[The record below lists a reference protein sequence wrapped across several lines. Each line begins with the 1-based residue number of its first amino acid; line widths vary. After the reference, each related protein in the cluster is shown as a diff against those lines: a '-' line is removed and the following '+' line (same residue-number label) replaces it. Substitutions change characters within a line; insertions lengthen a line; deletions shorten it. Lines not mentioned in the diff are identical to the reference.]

1 MEGPQTLTVASTWK
15 FDNDAA
21 GHIRRLFKAT
31 SAAGVGFCKYEPVNN
46 VFVVD
51 NCDVMGSAS
60 ELSILVAKYIDAEKD
75 NDRIEI
81 PKVSRL
87 GPLNAPYEIPYEDD
101 IIEEAEGALINFSR
115 GSESTKIPIT
125 TKYWK
130 SNLGTT
136 GGFEK
141 LRYAIDE
148 VSRLSGADI
157 VLEEANDRIRVFSY
171 LDSSIVDDAMSRLS
185 NLHPCL
191 SLSITPQVSPILN
204 VPPETGY
211 HVKLSPYA
219 DLHRNA
225 VRRILVD
232 PERKDI
238 GQLSKMFVTVIVGRD
253 SESHD
258 NQVPINLRKPP
269 RPTEPKKGRSKLW
282 ADFKFQGLGD
292 ASNAPRFGDSVPEE
306 ADPVQQS
313 QLRALPTAPPGG
325 ALVSKHR
332 FLTPEKASFVDNWAT
347 EVEAGAVGP
356 NVSEP
361 NGTPPPNPHTEPAQS
376 VLPPGIKR
384 RKAVIIDT
392 GEGICAPIEDSKP
405 LPSAEA
411 STAGHVRSATN
422 EDGAAQPDP
431 RLPVNFIPVAYGQPD
446 CSSAENSCL
455 RKTSCLEP
463 TEQGEPTRLVD
474 LEDTSP
480 VASAVIPP
488 ISYMPVPLALTEAAR
503 LGSTIGEW
511 HSEHAKENKT
521 CRSNGPTNEPLVG
534 NAPRIREPE
543 PRVFHR
549 IMGQKAG
556 KNARTGEDR
565 KDKAENR
572 ENFADVPSAPSILS
586 RTSTSCSS
594 SFSRKSIQLSGWK
607 KAQQAKEDEKRG
619 VALNEFLR
627 HVSLI
632 LNGVRCFPGT
642 VSFEI
647 QLGLVLASRSLI
659 EQSKEVP
666 LDLKAWNS
674 LFQPK
679 NNLPKPSTIFTN
691 MLTTSGADVD
701 YILDLPDS
709 QDGSTCQMFSEEVVS
724 RRVWYEFHC
733 TTKND
738 ETLVVT
744 VDESG
749 TAAVNRPE
757 SVLGAVNVHCAAQT
771 WDMRGVV
778 KGAVEYIRGDE
789 EIDQA
794 IQNLIGKMYIEP
806 GLSEIVIFTR
816 IPEGGQLNITKVL
829 MKRSTRHR
837 FHRHKTGPLQ
847 VSTARKSGIHDRIHS
862 LLNDQGSGSAGSANG
877 NTTPFGNEET
887 FLQITE
893 VQNLFLG
900 YSGDDMMAVRARAK
914 SADKM
919 VDDHRLWYEI
929 SVMNP
934 TIEEILH
941 SNKYLEFGDTVT
953 SWSVFKPPPAKNGK
967 RSTNAIT
974 AAKTSETSI
983 ANSKLPEQPT
993 SEISSKDVSEMF
1005 HAANKIV
1012 QKIDDVGRD
1021 NYGPE
1026 AQAGLKV
1033 DQTITVP
1040 SVATAEVPTSFW

>member
-15 FDNDAA
+15 FDKDAA
-21 GHIRRLFKAT
+21 GHIRRLFKET
-31 SAAGVGFCKYEPVNN
+31 SAAGVGFCKYEPANN
-46 VFVVD
+46 LFVVD
-51 NCDVMGSAS
+51 NCDVIGSAS
-60 ELSILVAKYIDAEKD
+60 ELSSLVAKYIDAEKD
-75 NDRIEI
+75 KDTMEI

-87 GPLNAPYEIPYEDD
+87 GPPNAPYEIPYEDD
-101 IIEEAEGALINFSR
+101 IIEEANGALIDFSR

-136 GGFEK
+136 GSFAK

-157 VLEEANDRIRVFSY
+157 VLEESNDRIRVFSY

-191 SLSITPQVSPILN
+191 SLSITPQVSHILN
-204 VPPETGY
+204 VSSETEY
-211 HVKLSPYA
+211 RVKLSTYA

-238 GQLSKMFVTVIVGRD
+238 GQLSKMFVTVMAAKD
-253 SESHD
+253 S
-258 NQVPINLRKPP
+258 QVPINFRKPP
-269 RPTEPKKGRSKLW
+269 RPTEPKKGQSNLW

-306 ADPVQQS
+306 AEPVQER
-313 QLRALPTAPPGG
+313 QLETLPTAPPGG

-361 NGTPPPNPHTEPAQS
+361 NGTLPPNPHTEPAQS
-376 VLPPGIKR
+376 VPPPGIKR

-392 GEGICAPIEDSKP
+392 RGSISAPIEDSKS
-405 LPSAEA
+405 LP
-411 STAGHVRSATN
+411 SATN
-422 EDGAAQPDP
+422 EDVAAQRGP
-431 RLPVNFIPVAYGQPD
+431 RLPVNFNPFANGQPD
-446 CSSAENSCL
+446 CSSTGNSCL
-455 RKTSCLEP
+455 RKTSGLDP
-463 TEQGEPTRLVD
+463 TEQGELTQLID
-474 LEDTSP
+474 LEDASP
-480 VASAVIPP
+480 LASPAIPP
-488 ISYMPVPLALTEAAR
+488 ISYMPVPLVPTDTAR
-503 LGSTIGEW
+503 LGSTMGKRQL
-511 HSEHAKENKT
+511 EHARENKT
-521 CRSNGPTNEPLVG
+521 CRSKEPAKGPLVG
-534 NAPRIREPE
+534 KNPRIREPE

-556 KNARTGEDR
+556 NNARTGEDR
-565 KDKAENR
+565 KNKAENR
-572 ENFADVPSAPSILS
+572 ENVADAPPSAPSIL
-586 RTSTSCSS
+586 SCSS

-627 HVSLI
+627 QVRLI
-632 LNGVRCFPGT
+632 LTGARCFPGT

-647 QLGLVLASRSLI
+647 QLGLVLASRLLI

-666 LDLKAWNS
+666 LDIKAWNG

-679 NNLPKPSTIFTN
+679 NNLLKPSTVFTN
-691 MLTTSGADVD
+691 MLTTSGADID

-709 QDGSTCQMFSEEVVS
+709 QGGSTCQMFSEEVVS
-724 RRVWYEFHC
+724 RHVWYEFHC
-733 TTKND
+733 TTIND

-749 TAAVNRPE
+749 TAVVNRPE

-794 IQNLIGKMYIEP
+794 IQNLIGKMHIGP

-816 IPEGGQLNITKVL
+816 IPEGRQLDITKVL

-837 FHRHKTGPLQ
+837 FHRHEACSLR
-847 VSTARKSGIHDRIHS
+847 VSTVKKSAIYDKIPA
-862 LLNDQGSGSAGSANG
+862 LFNNQGSESAGGANG
-877 NTTPFGNEET
+877 HATPVGNEEP

-893 VQNLFLG
+893 VQNLFLAL
-900 YSGDDMMAVRARAK
+900 SEDDKMAVRARAK

-919 VDDHRLWYEI
+919 VDDHRLWYEM
-929 SVMNP
+929 SVINP
-934 TIEEILH
+934 TIEEILR

-953 SWSVFKPPPAKNGK
+953 SWSIFKPPPAKNEK
-967 RSTNAIT
+967 RSANATTT
-974 AAKTSETSI
+974 AKISETSI
-983 ANSKLPEQPT
+983 TDSKFPEQPT

-1012 QKIDDVGRD
+1012 QRIDDVGRD
-1021 NYGPE
+1021 NFGPE

-1033 DQTITVP
+1033 EQTITDR
-1040 SVATAEVPTSFW
+1040 SIATAEVPITFW